1 MSVAATISEKAVA
14 LDARQI
20 AWLESLESDRL
31 SALKSQR
38 ARAVLS
44 AIGLLSALPAF
55 FYFLDVHLQVSDP
68 RVKYG
73 IPALVAYAAYTFAMQ
88 PVRAFKLR
96 VKSGLLS
103 KIAAGF
109 GLTYDTNPGDTG
121 LEDRFRD
128 IELVPY
134 YSSFKSEDRFQGD
147 FRGIPLDL
155 VECHMEKMRFTGK
168 RARRV
173 TTFRGL
179 LGRLAF
185 KKRFRG
191 RTLITNDQGLFNS
204 FRFVGGNLGRVKLED
219 PVFEGVFEVYS
230 TDQVEARYLLT
241 PAFMERL
248 VELSALFKHATVRV
262 AFDAGDL
269 LIAIDKR
276 EPSFEIASIAQP
288 LADSPAIKELTQEL
302 LIFDAIVSTLNLTQ
316 TTRI

>member
-1 MSVAATISEKAVA
+1 MSVAATLSEKAVA

-31 SALKSQR
+31 AALKTWRSR
-38 ARAVLS
+38 AILS

-55 FYFLDVHLQVSDP
+55 LYFLDVYLQVSDP
-68 RVKYG
+68 RVKFG
-73 IPALVAYAAYTFAMQ
+73 IPAVAAFGAYTFAMQ
-88 PVRAFKLR
+88 PVRAFKSR
-96 VKSGLLS
+96 VKSRLLS
-103 KIAAGF
+103 EIAGRF
-109 GLTYDTNPGDTG
+109 GLTYTARPGGTG
-121 LEDRFRD
+121 LEGRFLD
-128 IELVPY
+128 VELVSAY
-134 YSSFKSEDRFQGD
+134 TSFKNEDRFQGH
-147 FRGIPLDL
+147 FQGIPLDL
-155 VECHMEKMRFTGK
+155 VECHMERIRFTGK
-168 RARRV
+168 RTRRV

-179 LGRLAF
+179 LARLAF

-191 RTLITNDQGLFNS
+191 RTLVTNDQGLFNS
-204 FRFVGGNLGRVKLED
+204 FRFMGGNLGRVKLED
-219 PVFEGVFEVYS
+219 PVFEGIFEVYS

-248 VELSALFKHATVRV
+248 VELSSHFKRATVRV

-276 EPSFEIASIAQP
+276 KPSFEIASIAKP

-316 TTRI
+316 KTRV